1 MKKYAV
7 IVVGGGPGGYVSA
20 IRLNQFKIDVAVF
33 EKERLGG
40 VCLNHGCIPTKSMVK
55 VAELFS
61 EINEAEN
68 FGIEVE
74 NPKINYLSI
83 FERKNEIVD
92 KLVSGIEFIFK
103 KRQIPIFKEE
113 ISQIEKRDND
123 YLVKTDKSEY
133 SANYII
139 LATGSLPKQLP
150 ALKFDGKNVLSSRDI
165 LKMTELP
172 EHLVVIGGG
181 VIGCEFASI
190 YNHLGVEVEIVEFLP
205 KLVFNEDEEISRRLA
220 MALKKSG
227 IKLHLK
233 TSVESYENEGGK
245 LKVKLSNGKEILT
258 DKILLSVGRE
268 PIMSIDF
275 IDCELQTNNGFVDIS
290 EKMRTN
296 LENIFAIGDVTGKL
310 MLAHTA
316 SKQGLIVADIIDNEM
331 NNEKN
336 NEKNEILNLVYEN
349 IPRCTFTHPEI
360 GSVGLTETQAKERF
374 GDILIGKFP
383 FSANGKAL
391 GLGDSFG
398 FVKIIAA
405 QKSKKIIG
413 MHIIGPQATELIAQG
428 SILINTEADIEDV
441 KKVIFAHP
449 TLSECVMEAVEDL
462 EKLAIHKM

>member
-20 IRLNQFKIDVAVF
+20 IRLDQFKIDVAVF

-61 EINEAEN
+61 EINKSEN
-68 FGIEVE
+68 FGIEIE
-74 NPKINYLSI
+74 NPKINYLNI
-83 FERKNEIVD
+83 FNRKNEIVN
-92 KLVSGIEFIFK
+92 KLVSGVEYIFK
-103 KRQIPIFKEE
+103 KRQIPVFNEE
-113 ISQIEKRDND
+113 ILQIEKRDNE
-123 YLVKTDKSEY
+123 YLIKTDKSEY
-133 SANYII
+133 SAKYII

-190 YNHLGVEVEIVEFLP
+190 YHRLGVEVEIVEFLP

-245 LKVKLSNGKEILT
+245 LKVKLSNGKEIIT
-258 DKILLSVGRE
+258 NKILLSVGRE
-268 PIMSIDF
+268 PFLDIDF
-275 IDCELQTNNGFVDIS
+275 KNCELHTKNGFINIS
-290 EKMRTN
+290 GDMRTN

-316 SKQGLIVADIIDNEM
+316 SKQGLIVADII
-331 NNEKN
+331 NNELN
-336 NEKNEILNLVYEN
+336 NEKNEILKLVYEN

-374 GDILIGKFP
+374 GEILIGKFP

-398 FVKIIAA
+398 FVKVIAD
-405 QKSKKIIG
+405 QKTKKLVG

-428 SILINTEADIEDV
+428 SILINTDVDIEDV
-441 KKVIFAHP
+441 KKAVFAHP

-462 EKLAIHKM
+462 EKLAIHKLS

>member
-61 EINEAEN
+61 EINAADN
-68 FGIEVE
+68 FGIEVK
-74 NPKINYLSI
+74 NPIINYLNI
-83 FERKNEIVD
+83 FNRKNEIVN
-92 KLVSGIEFIFK
+92 KLVSGVEFIFK
-103 KRQIPIFKEE
+103 KRQTPIFKEE
-113 ISQIEKRDND
+113 ILQIEKSDNG

-133 SANYII
+133 SSKYII

-165 LKMTELP
+165 LKITELP

-190 YNHLGVEVEIVEFLP
+190 YHRLGVEVEIVEFLP
-205 KLVFNEDEEISRRLA
+205 KLVFNEDEDISRRLA

-245 LKVKLSNGKEILT
+245 LKVKLSNGKEIFT

-268 PIMSIDF
+268 PFLDLDF
-275 IDCELQTNNGFVDIS
+275 KNCEFQTENGFIRIT
-290 EKMRTN
+290 EEMRTN
-296 LENIFAIGDVTGKL
+296 LYNIFAIGDVTGKL

-316 SKQGLIVADIIDNEM
+316 SKQGLIVADII
-331 NNEKN
+331 NNEIN
-336 NEKNEILNLVYEN
+336 NKKNEILKLVYEN

-360 GSVGLTETQAKERF
+360 GSVGLTENQAKERF
-374 GDILIGKFP
+374 GEILIGKFP

-398 FVKIIAA
+398 FVKVIAD

-428 SILINTEADIEDV
+428 SILINTDADIEDV
-441 KKVIFAHP
+441 KKVVFAHP